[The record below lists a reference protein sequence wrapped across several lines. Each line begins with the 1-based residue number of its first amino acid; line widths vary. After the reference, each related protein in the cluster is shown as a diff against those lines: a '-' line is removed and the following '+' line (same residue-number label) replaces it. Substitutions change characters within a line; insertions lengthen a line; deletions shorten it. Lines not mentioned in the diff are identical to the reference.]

1 MNDNIKIVSASSV
14 AIIQSFLE
22 NLNPFITFF
31 ISIITFLYILEKYL
45 LIRQKRK
52 NEK

>member
-14 AIIQSFLE
+14 AIIQNFLE
-22 NLNPFITFF
+22 NLNPFISFF
-31 ISIITFLYILEKYL
+31 ISILTFLYILEKYL

-52 NEK
+52 KNE